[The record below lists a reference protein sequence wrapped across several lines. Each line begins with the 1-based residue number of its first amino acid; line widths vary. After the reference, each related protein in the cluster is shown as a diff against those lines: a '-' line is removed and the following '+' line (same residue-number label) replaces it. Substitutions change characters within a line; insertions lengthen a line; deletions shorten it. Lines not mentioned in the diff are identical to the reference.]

1 MVGGSAV
8 PVLVSS
14 VQRVNVHIV
23 DAVNS
28 NSRQKQNNSPSHQPI
43 WACRDWPFMVTR
55 RPGRTSPRVA
65 VSIVITTWNSCHWEQ
80 RLASSKIENWF
91 SGKFLW
97 PWKRP
102 RKCTDIQNEM
112 MRWTMKISSSHCLRR
127 NVLLLGDAVL
137 HNAGQDRH
145 KPQGS
150 LWKQREFSNLRHG
163 KYYLLLMTSQL
174 LTRARLFREW

>member
-1 MVGGSAV
+1 MGGSAV

-14 VQRVNVHIV
+14 VQRVNVHIA

-55 RPGRTSPRVA
+55 RPGRTSPRV
-65 VSIVITTWNSCHWEQ
+65 VVFIVITTWNSCHWEQ

-102 RKCTDIQNEM
+102 RKCTYIQNEM
-112 MRWTMKISSSHCLRR
+112 MRWTLKISSSHCLTKLLR
-127 NVLLLGDAVL
+127 VL
-137 HNAGQDRH
+137 
-145 KPQGS
+145 
-150 LWKQREFSNLRHG
+150 NLR
-163 KYYLLLMTSQL
+163 KTSIIFTVSSL
-174 LTRARLFREW
+174 DKTSDISKREQFHISQWHLSGL